1 MMNNRK
7 KIAELIG
14 VTKVYDTKTKG
25 TAALKNVSFCAE
37 TGEMVLILGPSGSG
51 KSTFLTILAGLQSPT
66 EGEAYLFD
74 HNIKDYSSRKLQQ
87 LRANRIGFI
96 FQTFHLLDSLSALDN
111 VLLVMK
117 FARVH
122 GKEARDRALGY
133 FENFGIQHLRDV
145 SPRSMSQGEKQRVAV
160 ARALV
165 NGAEL
170 IIADEPTGSLATQ
183 QGMAIVR
190 LLHDSVR
197 RENRCVIIASHD
209 ERISAYADRV
219 LYLHDGIL
227 RNATDKNGSET
238 V

>member
-1 MMNNRK
+1 MNNRT
-7 KIAELIG
+7 ILAELAG
-14 VTKVYDTKTKG
+14 VTKVYETMTKG
-25 TAALKNVSFCAE
+25 AAALKNVSFRAAA
-37 TGEMVLILGPSGSG
+37 GEMILILGPSGSG
-51 KSTFLTILAGLQSPT
+51 KSTFLTILAGLQSAT
-66 EGEAYLFD
+66 EGDAYLFD
-74 HNIKDYSSRKLQQ
+74 RNIQEYSSKELQE

-96 FQTFHLLDSLSALDN
+96 FQTFHLLDSLSAIDN
-111 VLLVMK
+111 VLLVMR

-122 GKEARDRALGY
+122 GKEAKDRALGY

-145 SPRSMSQGEKQRVAV
+145 SPRAMSQGEKQRVAV

-209 ERISAYADRV
+209 ERISGYADRV

-227 RNATDKNGSET
+227 KTA
-238 V
+238 